1 MKRMPEPTWEGKV
14 KLSDGYER
22 QVCQFGNGSNV
33 LIGLHGG
40 PGASLQSLLPLGRM
54 ADDDLRIVI
63 YDQIEGGGSDRP
75 GRDDL
80 LTVEGFA
87 HEFDDLVTTMDL
99 GKVHVLGHS
108 WGGMLALECALRS
121 PHLVKSLVLCG
132 TLAST
137 KTAIAGYEE
146 LIAGASDAGRAA
158 VAAGKVD
165 LNDDSPEAQAL
176 LEILAT
182 HSRRSRPFEIER
194 SCREFKEIVL
204 PIYEEIGRAYYV
216 MWGDNDFVPTGPLRD
231 WDVSDRLEEIS
242 VPALVVCGRYDEVA
256 PLCSQ
261 EIAEGIPDAQ
271 WLILGQSSHMHF
283 HEAER
288 DIVLAAI
295 RAFVS

>member
-121 PHLVKSLVLCG
+121 PHLVKSTGSLRN
-132 TLAST
+132 
-137 KTAIAGYEE
+137 AGQHQDRDRR
-146 LIAGASDAGRAA
+146 LRRA
-158 VAAGKVD
+158 
-165 LNDDSPEAQAL
+165 N
-176 LEILAT
+176 
-182 HSRRSRPFEIER
+182 RRGIRRGPCSGG
-194 SCREFKEIVL
+194 CR
-204 PIYEEIGRAYYV
+204 
-216 MWGDNDFVPTGPLRD
+216 
-231 WDVSDRLEEIS
+231 
-242 VPALVVCGRYDEVA
+242 
-256 PLCSQ
+256 
-261 EIAEGIPDAQ
+261 
-271 WLILGQSSHMHF
+271 
-283 HEAER
+283 
-288 DIVLAAI
+288 
-295 RAFVS
+295 